1 MEHFVL
7 LVLLLSC
14 SIAFANESKLYI
26 VHLEARDESLHPDVV
41 TETHHS
47 ILGEALGKSRHE
59 TKDHIVYS
67 YKHALNGFAAK
78 LTVEQAEKISNYPG
92 VVRINPSRTY
102 KLLTTRSWDY
112 MGVSGDKSKHPFIP
126 SNHSLWEQGKHGKDV
141 IVGLIDSG
149 IWPESE
155 SFRDHGMNKAPKRWK
170 GTCQPGQLFN
180 TSNCNRK
187 LIGARYYYKGY
198 LDTIDNS
205 TQFLTLSARDET
217 GHGTHTA
224 STAVGRYVK
233 DVSINGLAR
242 GTAAGGAPKA
252 RLAVYK
258 VCWGNENQC
267 SGADIVAGIDDA
279 VADGV
284 DILSMSL
291 GGGDEEFYDETAQA
305 ALYAIAKGVVV
316 VAAAGNTDFTSIHNT
331 APWFITVG
339 ASSIDRDN
347 TGRVSLASG
356 KTFKGRT
363 LTAHG
368 TRKFCPIVSGAQVK
382 AENSTSADSLLCK
395 EGTLDPMKTKGK
407 IVLCMRGGGIPR
419 VNKSAEVLAAGGSGM
434 ILYEDPSQEME
445 LEEDPHVVPAV
456 HVSSSDGLSIL
467 SYIISSSCPMAY
479 IYPGRTEY
487 ITGRPPA
494 VAAFSSRGPSMV
506 FPSVIKPDIT
516 APGVKI
522 IAAWIGGSRSYNIVS
537 GTSMACPHVTGVV
550 ALLKSYHPDWSPAA
564 IHSALVT
571 TAYMSPGFVNAT
583 PFDYGAGHLN
593 PYAAAHPGLVYDL
606 DPKEYVERFRI
617 CGIVGYCDTFSAV
630 SELNYPSISV
640 PELFE
645 SYTVKRTVTNVGD
658 HRSIYRVS
666 VEAPPGIAVTVTPSV
681 LEFTRKRQTKSFE
694 VRFELE
700 RKVRTPDLHVHGFI
714 FGSMTWKDHRHTVRS
729 PIAVSYG
736 VKFETPP

>member
-1 MEHFVL
+1 
-7 LVLLLSC
+7 
-14 SIAFANESKLYI
+14 
-26 VHLEARDESLHPDVV
+26 
-41 TETHHS
+41 
-47 ILGEALGKSRHE
+47 
-59 TKDHIVYS
+59 
-67 YKHALNGFAAK
+67 
-78 LTVEQAEKISNYPG
+78 
-92 VVRINPSRTY
+92 
-102 KLLTTRSWDY
+102 
-112 MGVSGDKSKHPFIP
+112 
-126 SNHSLWEQGKHGKDV
+126 
-141 IVGLIDSG
+141 
-149 IWPESE
+149 
-155 SFRDHGMNKAPKRWK
+155 
-170 GTCQPGQLFN
+170 
-180 TSNCNRK
+180 
-187 LIGARYYYKGY
+187 
-198 LDTIDNS
+198 
-205 TQFLTLSARDET
+205 
-217 GHGTHTA
+217 
-224 STAVGRYVK
+224 
-233 DVSINGLAR
+233 
-242 GTAAGGAPKA
+242 
-252 RLAVYK
+252 
-258 VCWGNENQC
+258 
-267 SGADIVAGIDDA
+267 
-279 VADGV
+279 
-284 DILSMSL
+284 
-291 GGGDEEFYDETAQA
+291 
-305 ALYAIAKGVVV
+305 
-316 VAAAGNTDFTSIHNT
+316 
-331 APWFITVG
+331 
-339 ASSIDRDN
+339 
-347 TGRVSLASG
+347 
-356 KTFKGRT
+356 
-363 LTAHG
+363 
-368 TRKFCPIVSGAQVK
+368 
-382 AENSTSADSLLCK
+382 
-395 EGTLDPMKTKGK
+395 MKTKGK

-456 HVSSSDGLSIL
+456 HVSSR
-467 SYIISSSCPMAY
+467 
-479 IYPGRTEY
+479 RTEY

-537 GTSMACPHVTGVV
+537 GTSMACPHV
-550 ALLKSYHPDWSPAA
+550 
-564 IHSALVT
+564 